1 MPKLPRPVGKRPLPE
16 GKEKKIEQLKVKKV
30 VEQTAASGSPS
41 IEQTEGAEA
50 TEEEKDE
57 KEYLEAC
64 RELESVSLDV
74 NEAEPRLPK
83 KVKVS
88 VPLKEEKGNVDI
100 REEILKL
107 LREDSEVRGEIMRM
121 LPETEVPEKETAAEP
136 QEKWK
141 GRFRKLEAGMPLD
154 EEISLWLDERGLPGV
169 GLVFDEM
176 LCSKDEGNGFVN
188 VVWIKDGKPVGSVN
202 VPTGELFE
210 SYRKEN

>member
-1 MPKLPRPVGKRPLPE
+1 MPKLPRPAGRRPLPE

-30 VEQTAASGSPS
+30 VEQTDSPS

-50 TEEEKDE
+50 TEEEK
-57 KEYLEAC
+57 EYLEAC
-64 RELESVSLDV
+64 RELESVSLEV

-88 VPLKEEKGNVDI
+88 VPLDKDKEERKDVSI
-100 REEILKL
+100 REELLKL
-107 LREDSEVRGEIMRM
+107 LREDSEVRGEIMKM
-121 LPETEVPEKETAAEP
+121 LPEVPEKETVAEP

-188 VVWIKDGKPVGSVN
+188 VVWIKNGKPVGSVN

-210 SYRKEN
+210 NYRK

>member
-1 MPKLPRPVGKRPLPE
+1 MPRLPRPAGRRPLPE

-30 VEQTAASGSPS
+30 VEQTDSPS
-41 IEQTEGAEA
+41 IEQTEE
-50 TEEEKDE
+50 DE

-88 VPLKEEKGNVDI
+88 VPLRENPLNIKEEL
-100 REEILKL
+100 LKL
-107 LREDSEVRGEIMRM
+107 LKEDSEVRGEIMKM
-121 LPETEVPEKETAAEP
+121 LPEVPEVPEKETVAEP

-141 GRFRKLEAGMPLD
+141 GQFRKLEAGMPLD

-210 SYRKEN
+210 SYRK

>member
-1 MPKLPRPVGKRPLPE
+1 MPKLPRPAGRRPLPE
-16 GKEKKIEQLKVKKV
+16 GKEKKIEQLKIKKV
-30 VEQTAASGSPS
+30 VEQTADDSPS
-41 IEQTEGAEA
+41 VEQTEGAEA

-64 RELESVSLDV
+64 RELESVSLEV

-88 VPLKEEKGNVDI
+88 VPLGENPPNNIKEEL
-100 REEILKL
+100 LKL
-107 LREDSEVRGEIMRM
+107 LRKDSEVRGEIMRM
-121 LPETEVPEKETAAEP
+121 LPEVPEKETVAEP
-136 QEKWK
+136 QESWK

-176 LCSKDEGNGFVN
+176 LCSKDEGNGFIN
-188 VVWIKDGKPVGSVN
+188 VVWIKGGKPVGSVS

-210 SYRKEN
+210 SYRK

>member
-1 MPKLPRPVGKRPLPE
+1 MPKLPRPAGRRPLPE

-30 VEQTAASGSPS
+30 VEQTDSPS

-50 TEEEKDE
+50 TEEER
-57 KEYLEAC
+57 EYLEAC
-64 RELESVSLDV
+64 RELESVSLEV

-88 VPLKEEKGNVDI
+88 VPLRENPLNIKEEL
-100 REEILKL
+100 LKL
-107 LREDSEVRGEIMRM
+107 LREDSEVRGEIQKM
-121 LPETEVPEKETAAEP
+121 LPEVPEKETVAEP

-188 VVWIKDGKPVGSVN
+188 VVWIKNGKPVGSVN
-202 VPTGELFE
+202 VPTGELFK
-210 SYRKEN
+210 SYRKE

>member
-1 MPKLPRPVGKRPLPE
+1 MPKLPRPAGRRPLPE

-30 VEQTAASGSPS
+30 VEQTADDSSS
-41 IEQTEGAEA
+41 VEQTEGAEA

-64 RELESVSLDV
+64 RELESVSLEV

-88 VPLKEEKGNVDI
+88 VPLRENPLNIKKEL
-100 REEILKL
+100 LKL
-107 LREDSEVRGEIMRM
+107 LREDSEVRGEIQKM
-121 LPETEVPEKETAAEP
+121 LPEVPKEKTVAEP

-188 VVWIKDGKPVGSVN
+188 VVWIKGGKPVGSVN

-210 SYRKEN
+210 SYRKE